1 MGHSDC
7 REESE
12 CEKKAYF
19 AAFITQIPPT
29 VGMTR
34 RKILFL
40 LVKKHYLHEHY
51 YTKSPNTMP
60 KQHNYYVYML
70 TNPKKTVLYTGMTNN
85 LIRRLQEH
93 TNAHMEQDFRK
104 FTARYHCYHLVYFEH
119 HKYVLNAIAREKEIK
134 AWRRSKK
141 DALINE
147 VNPEWKFLEYDLG
160 FPFYK

>member
-1 MGHSDC
+1 MG
-7 REESE
+7 
-12 CEKKAYF
+12 
-19 AAFITQIPPT
+19 ITTQ
-29 VGMTR
+29 
-34 RKILFL
+34 KF
-40 LVKKHYLHEHY
+40 
-51 YTKSPNTMP
+51 PNTMP

-93 TNAHMEQDFRK
+93 TDAHIEQDFRK

-134 AWRRSKK
+134 GWRRSKK

-160 FPFYK
+160 FPFIK